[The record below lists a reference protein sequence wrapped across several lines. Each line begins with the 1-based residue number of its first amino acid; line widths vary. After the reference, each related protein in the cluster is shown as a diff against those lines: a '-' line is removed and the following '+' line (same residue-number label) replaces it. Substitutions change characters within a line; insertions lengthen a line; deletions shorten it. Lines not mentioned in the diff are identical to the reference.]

1 MKTKSNIKK
10 TWLGTL
16 FVVVLVA
23 AAMSVTVFA
32 GDAEAAEHTSKMYAT
47 AWSLV
52 PPLVAIILA
61 LITKEVYS
69 SLFIGIVVGGLFYAN
84 FSPKL
89 TYLTI
94 FTDIT
99 DGGMLAK
106 LSDSDNVGILIFL
119 VILGIM
125 VALMNKAGG
134 SAAYGRWA
142 VKAIKTR
149 KGALLSTFLLGVL
162 VFVDYVWDKAKED
175 RTQEKAIFI
184 DEVWQLIGASSNRLA
199 AEFVLEIFKII
210 RGYGGAAICATQDI
224 NDFLSLDDGKYGK
237 GIINNSKT
245 KIVLNLEDEEAQ
257 RVQHILN
264 LSDTEIMNI
273 THFARGN
280 GLILTNN
287 NTVTVEFK
295 ASGLETEMITTDR
308 EQLREMIRRKQE

>member
-1 MKTKSNIKK
+1 M
-10 TWLGTL
+10 
-16 FVVVLVA
+16 VVLVA

-134 SAAYGRWA
+134 SGGVWP
-142 VKAIKTR
+142 
-149 KGALLSTFLLGVL
+149 LG
-162 VFVDYVWDKAKED
+162 
-175 RTQEKAIFI
+175 
-184 DEVWQLIGASSNRLA
+184 
-199 AEFVLEIFKII
+199 
-210 RGYGGAAICATQDI
+210 
-224 NDFLSLDDGKYGK
+224 
-237 GIINNSKT
+237 
-245 KIVLNLEDEEAQ
+245 
-257 RVQHILN
+257 
-264 LSDTEIMNI
+264 
-273 THFARGN
+273 
-280 GLILTNN
+280 
-287 NTVTVEFK
+287 
-295 ASGLETEMITTDR
+295 
-308 EQLREMIRRKQE
+308 QLRQPKQERAHCCPPSCWAFWYSWMTISTA

>member
-10 TWLGTL
+10 AWLGTL

-32 GDAEAAEHTSKMYAT
+32 GDAEAAEHTSNMYAT

-106 LSDSDNVGILIFL
+106 LSDSGNVGILIFL

-142 VKAIKTR
+142 VKAIKTI
-149 KGALLSTFLLGVL
+149 AL
-162 VFVDYVWDKAKED
+162 
-175 RTQEKAIFI
+175 
-184 DEVWQLIGASSNRLA
+184 
-199 AEFVLEIFKII
+199 
-210 RGYGGAAICATQDI
+210 
-224 NDFLSLDDGKYGK
+224 
-237 GIINNSKT
+237 T
-245 KIVLNLEDEEAQ
+245 K
-257 RVQHILN
+257 
-264 LSDTEIMNI
+264 
-273 THFARGN
+273 
-280 GLILTNN
+280 
-287 NTVTVEFK
+287 K
-295 ASGLETEMITTDR
+295 
-308 EQLREMIRRKQE
+308 

>member
-162 VFVDYVWDKAKED
+162 VFTAPVAFA
-175 RTQEKAIFI
+175 T
-184 DEVWQLIGASSNRLA
+184 GAAQTTSN
-199 AEFVLEIFKII
+199 IFKAWC
-210 RGYGGAAICATQDI
+210 RMFGGQIFLLLMNAWCLRLFITMVGTFLA
-224 NDFLSLDDGKYGK
+224 NPLSL
-237 GIINNSKT
+237 
-245 KIVLNLEDEEAQ
+245 
-257 RVQHILN
+257 
-264 LSDTEIMNI
+264 
-273 THFARGN
+273 
-280 GLILTNN
+280 
-287 NTVTVEFK
+287 
-295 ASGLETEMITTDR
+295 
-308 EQLREMIRRKQE
+308 

>member
-125 VALMNKAGG
+125 VALMNKAG
-134 SAAYGRWA
+134 ALRRMA
-142 VKAIKTR
+142 V
-149 KGALLSTFLLGVL
+149 G
-162 VFVDYVWDKAKED
+162 
-175 RTQEKAIFI
+175 
-184 DEVWQLIGASSNRLA
+184 
-199 AEFVLEIFKII
+199 
-210 RGYGGAAICATQDI
+210 
-224 NDFLSLDDGKYGK
+224 
-237 GIINNSKT
+237 
-245 KIVLNLEDEEAQ
+245 
-257 RVQHILN
+257 
-264 LSDTEIMNI
+264 
-273 THFARGN
+273 
-280 GLILTNN
+280 
-287 NTVTVEFK
+287 
-295 ASGLETEMITTDR
+295 
-308 EQLREMIRRKQE
+308 QLRQSKQERAHCCPPSCWAFWYSWMTISTA